1 MPERILI
8 IDDEPSITR
17 AFSSLLS
24 GEGYTTAC
32 AASADIAEKTL
43 RTARFD
49 LILLDLN
56 LPGTPGIEF
65 LRRLHRD
72 SMLPAVLVISGQSDI
87 SVALEAVKL
96 GALDYLEK
104 PVPPEKLLTAVR
116 SALLLSATERQRSLM
131 LNDLDRTS
139 PIIGESTAI
148 KRLLHTIDQAAA
160 TDVTV
165 LFTGE
170 NGTGKELAATRLYLG
185 SNRRHQPFVK
195 VNCPGIPATLFE
207 SELFGHMK
215 GAFTGATKDFPGKFA
230 LADHGTL
237 FLDEIGDLPLECQAK
252 LLRVLESGELERLG
266 SVDRTTVDVRIVAA
280 SNRSLPELS
289 AQGKFREDLYYR
301 LSVFTIELPPLRER
315 RDDIPLLVGDF
326 LRRFDPSGRTKISPA
341 ALADLVSLDYPG
353 NVRQLKNTIERLS
366 ILCAG
371 RTVEPADLTPQPH
384 AAATD
389 PAHSLDPHSPSS
401 HSPSSQSLADRLAAC
416 EREIIRTALAQSDN
430 NISAAARLLNTDRAN
445 LSRRIKDLGLR

>member
-24 GEGYTTAC
+24 GEGYQTAC
-32 AASADIAEKTL
+32 APSADSAEKIL
-43 RTARFD
+43 PTARFD

-72 SMLPAVLVISGQSDI
+72 STTAAVLVISGQSDI
-87 SVALEAVKL
+87 GIALEAVKL

-116 SALLLSATERQRSLM
+116 SALLLSAAERQRAL
-131 LNDLDRTS
+131 LLDEIERTS
-139 PIIGESTAI
+139 PIIGESAAT

-170 NGTGKELAATRLYLG
+170 NGTGKELAATRLYLA
-185 SNRRHQPFVK
+185 SNRRHMPFVK

-215 GAFTGATKDFPGKFA
+215 GAFTGAVKDYPGKFA

-237 FLDEIGDLPLECQAK
+237 FLDEVGDLPLECQAK
-252 LLRVLESGELERLG
+252 LLRVLETGELERLG
-266 SVDRTTVDVRIVAA
+266 SVDCTTVDVRIVAA
-280 SNRSLPELS
+280 SNRNLPDLC
-289 AQGKFREDLYYR
+289 AQGRFREDLYYR

-315 RDDIPLLVGDF
+315 RDDIPLLVGEF
-326 LRRFDPSGRTKISPA
+326 LRRFDPSGRTNISPA
-341 ALADLVSLDYPG
+341 ALAALVSLDYPG
-353 NVRQLKNTIERLS
+353 NIRQLKNTIERLT

-371 RTVEPADLTPQPH
+371 RTIEPTDVAPQPH
-384 AAATD
+384 AATD
-389 PAHSLDPHSPSS
+389 
-401 HSPSSQSLADRLAAC
+401 SSQSLAERLVAC
-416 EREIIRTALAQSDN
+416 EREIIRAALAQCDG
-430 NISAAARLLNTDRAN
+430 NISAAARLLQTDRAN